1 MQTKLITEGWNDP
14 RFTILEQKR
23 IIPFVKSIVAYIV
36 EAKLTPDQI
45 SQLFTS
51 VEQGATA
58 AGSNRSGIGKAVD
71 VAKLPVEAVKFIDK
85 KINDLGRAIQNTS
98 PVKNLDQKFEQLKA
112 KIGAKDSKV
121 VQGIQAVSDWA
132 KANPNDPRSTK
143 IKQRLGEQ

>member
-23 IIPFVKSIVAYIV
+23 IIPFVKSIEAYIV

-58 AGSNRSGIGKAVD
+58 AALPVAAGIGG
-71 VAKLPVEAVKFIDK
+71 LI
-85 KINDLGRAIQNTS
+85 
-98 PVKNLDQKFEQLKA
+98 
-112 KIGAKDSKV
+112 
-121 VQGIQAVSDWA
+121 
-132 KANPNDPRSTK
+132 
-143 IKQRLGEQ
+143 